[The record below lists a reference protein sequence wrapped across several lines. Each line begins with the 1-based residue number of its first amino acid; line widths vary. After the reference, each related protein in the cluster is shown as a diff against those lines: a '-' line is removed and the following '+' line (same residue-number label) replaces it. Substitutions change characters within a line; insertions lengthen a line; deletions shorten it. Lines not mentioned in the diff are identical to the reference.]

1 MRTIVKLPFSNAA
14 MNSHTGK
21 VRTTGFGLGAG
32 MSGCGNGSVLL
43 RTGGGG
49 AGSSYMDMDDYIK
62 TTGIDPYK
70 RTGVQKAGK
79 GLSSLSSKL
88 QNLSTKPLSSVRKN
102 IVMNI

>member
-1 MRTIVKLPFSNAA
+1 MRTIVKLPFSNAS

-21 VRTTGFGLGAG
+21 LRSTGFGLASHMMGRG
-32 MSGCGNGSVLL
+32 GSVLL

-49 AGSSYMDMDDYIK
+49 AGSSYMDMDDYIH
-62 TTGIDPYK
+62 TTGIDPNK
-70 RTGVQKAGK
+70 RGTSGK

-88 QNLSTKPLSSVRKN
+88 QNLSAKPLSTVRKN

>member
-21 VRTTGFGLGAG
+21 IRSTGYGLGTG

-62 TTGIDPYK
+62 TTGIDPFK
-70 RTGVQKAGK
+70 RNTSGK

-88 QNLSTKPLSSVRKN
+88 QNLNAKPLSSVRKN

>member
-1 MRTIVKLPFSNAA
+1 MRTIVKLPFSNAS

-21 VRTTGFGLGAG
+21 VRTTGFGLATH
-32 MSGCGNGSVLL
+32 MSGRGNGSVLL

-49 AGSSYMDMDDYIK
+49 VGNSYSDMDDYIH

-70 RTGVQKAGK
+70 RGKPKIGK
-79 GLSSLSSKL
+79 GLSSLSEKL
-88 QNLSTKPLSSVRKN
+88 QSLSAKPSSSIRKN